1 MKINWEMLINKFGLD
16 GATKK
21 FEKLALIYVQKNYNE
36 YEWVLTQRTHDNNR
50 DIHLK
55 KYEDEKTPNYLDR
68 WAEAKYKKKSNSLSK
83 KDIDPTILSGL
94 INGNVELIIFISN
107 GNIPVSLLK
116 RNYLGA
122 HIKNIEVTYI
132 LKNQLDNWLISNP
145 DIYQIIF
152 DEPINKKIKEEKI
165 INIKDISFTQ
175 IYNNGVSFSSTTY
188 FHIGNKYI
196 LHVFIYST
204 YKTIGKIEKGNSPF
218 HFLEDNNYSN
228 YSHFSILPGIN
239 KLSFLI
245 LADKSFKGSVL
256 YTFKIDNNQ
265 YNFNSKRIVITN
277 EKPIH
282 LSYPEQLDFSQKI
295 NKMISSHEK
304 INSQQIIT
312 IYGKTGIGKTTLI
325 KNIFEQNYTKYDI
338 ILMDFKEDILSE
350 LNNHYNYTL
359 LCKYAIYISL
369 GNLSFQI
376 NNTQQDEFKENI
388 KKELS
393 SKKYNS
399 IFLELIDGCYDSKIA
414 QKAILN
420 FINKII
426 NNGAQEKK
434 YFYPLLFIFD
444 NVQYLSSYE
453 VDVFYKLLHYDES
466 CNNNIIILS
475 ATEGKFS
482 SNQLQSSYI
491 DLPNLFELTGLKDT
505 DIYTSI
511 QNNIVNYE
519 EIKKYFIAHEF
530 LKNPLFLKEY
540 IYQIQIAN
548 NKDDIK
554 KLIIRNEPFITSDTI
569 RKMKQFFYLL
579 DIIYQLHNGIKR
591 NYILRYF
598 KNIDQTNKVNV
609 KNDLL
614 FLEKNHFIF
623 IENSIIYS
631 YHDYVRK
638 IYIKTRG
645 KNIFNKNN
653 AKFYQFLYKNYIND
667 LSLDDYHI
675 LNLIVLSDKT
685 MYSFYKKELI
695 KVFYKYIDQTK
706 YNSAYEIGKLLYE
719 KIIFKKRKT
728 EEDCNILYLYTDCV
742 NHCCKNNNDV
752 LELLKTIENNSNN
765 NLLLKLEIKASILN
779 ELFWQLQI
787 GEQYFNDA
795 NILKL
800 DIENYLSVTKR
811 LNIKKRLRRALY
823 TCLNRNMVGNLL
835 IDNYNKARTLIEEG
849 IDTLEKNNVNNLDSE
864 KATYYM
870 DYSRGIIF
878 HDCNKSY
885 NYLIDSL
892 KGFNTDKNIHYR
904 RIMICKIDIE
914 IQKSVKGLNVD
925 FNKIDIELKHLFDS
939 NFKSECYKAI
949 LKRFA
954 CYFVHVYKDNYI
966 NEISLNMLYDK
977 INTVLYNLD
986 YNMNNRDK
994 FLYNQIFAF
1003 LMIKNNQKEAQ
1014 RLLYENKE
1022 LISHLGNSYKLINEH
1037 NINNIKSIK
1046 HISWAKENNIL
1057 NKEIYYLDP
1066 RFW

>member
-1 MKINWEMLINKFGLD
+1 MAVSICG
-16 GATKK
+16 
-21 FEKLALIYVQKNYNE
+21 
-36 YEWVLTQRTHDNNR
+36 
-50 DIHLK
+50 
-55 KYEDEKTPNYLDR
+55 
-68 WAEAKYKKKSNSLSK
+68 
-83 KDIDPTILSGL
+83 
-94 INGNVELIIFISN
+94 II
-107 GNIPVSLLK
+107 
-116 RNYLGA
+116 
-122 HIKNIEVTYI
+122 
-132 LKNQLDNWLISNP
+132 
-145 DIYQIIF
+145 
-152 DEPINKKIKEEKI
+152 
-165 INIKDISFTQ
+165 
-175 IYNNGVSFSSTTY
+175 
-188 FHIGNKYI
+188 
-196 LHVFIYST
+196 
-204 YKTIGKIEKGNSPF
+204 
-218 HFLEDNNYSN
+218 
-228 YSHFSILPGIN
+228 
-239 KLSFLI
+239 
-245 LADKSFKGSVL
+245 
-256 YTFKIDNNQ
+256 
-265 YNFNSKRIVITN
+265 
-277 EKPIH
+277 
-282 LSYPEQLDFSQKI
+282 
-295 NKMISSHEK
+295 
-304 INSQQIIT
+304 
-312 IYGKTGIGKTTLI
+312 
-325 KNIFEQNYTKYDI
+325 
-338 ILMDFKEDILSE
+338 
-350 LNNHYNYTL
+350 
-359 LCKYAIYISL
+359 
-369 GNLSFQI
+369 
-376 NNTQQDEFKENI
+376 
-388 KKELS
+388 
-393 SKKYNS
+393 
-399 IFLELIDGCYDSKIA
+399 
-414 QKAILN
+414 
-420 FINKII
+420 
-426 NNGAQEKK
+426 
-434 YFYPLLFIFD
+434 
-444 NVQYLSSYE
+444 
-453 VDVFYKLLHYDES
+453 
-466 CNNNIIILS
+466 
-475 ATEGKFS
+475 
-482 SNQLQSSYI
+482 
-491 DLPNLFELTGLKDT
+491 
-505 DIYTSI
+505 
-511 QNNIVNYE
+511 
-519 EIKKYFIAHEF
+519 
-530 LKNPLFLKEY
+530 
-540 IYQIQIAN
+540 
-548 NKDDIK
+548 
-554 KLIIRNEPFITSDTI
+554 
-569 RKMKQFFYLL
+569 
-579 DIIYQLHNGIKR
+579 
-591 NYILRYF
+591 
-598 KNIDQTNKVNV
+598 
-609 KNDLL
+609 
-614 FLEKNHFIF
+614 
-623 IENSIIYS
+623 
-631 YHDYVRK
+631 
-638 IYIKTRG
+638 
-645 KNIFNKNN
+645 
-653 AKFYQFLYKNYIND
+653 
-667 LSLDDYHI
+667 
-675 LNLIVLSDKT
+675 
-685 MYSFYKKELI
+685 
-695 KVFYKYIDQTK
+695 
-706 YNSAYEIGKLLYE
+706 
-719 KIIFKKRKT
+719 KKRKT